1 MSRIGKKP
9 VKIEKGAEVKIEA
22 GMITIK
28 GAKGQL
34 TKPLVKLIDTKIE
47 NDEIIFT
54 PQNEDKSTIALWGLQ
69 RALVQNMMKGVTE
82 GFSKKLELV
91 GVGYKAN
98 VQGTELVLDIGFSHQ
113 VKFPAP
119 EGIVF
124 VAEKTNITISGID
137 KALVGQMAATVR
149 EVRKPEPYKGK
160 GIRYEGEVVRKKL
173 GKKAAGS

>member
-9 VKIEKGAEVKIEA
+9 VKIEKGVEVKIEN
-22 GMITIK
+22 GMISVK
-28 GAKGQL
+28 GPKGEL
-34 TKPLVKLIDTKIE
+34 VKPLVELIDSKVE

-54 PQNEDKSTIALWGLQ
+54 PQKEDKRTIALWGLQ
-69 RALVQNMMKGVTE
+69 RALVQNMVKGVTE
-82 GFSKKLELV
+82 GFEKKLELI

-119 EGIVF
+119 KGITF
-124 VAEKTNITISGID
+124 TAEKTNITITGID
-137 KALVGQMAATVR
+137 RALVGQTAATIR

-160 GIRYEGEVVRKKL
+160 GIRYQGEVVRKKL